1 MKRIAGLFLVALFGS
16 ISGVLLYK
24 GFLEKK
30 HYIYNNRTPSVFS
43 KLDHEYE
50 NPDAF
55 PNFVKAT
62 ETARPAVV
70 HIQSTF
76 PGSGSGGANLFK
88 DLFGDD
94 NFDHKQTPEG
104 IASGSG
110 VIISE
115 TGYITTNNHV
125 VEGAS
130 EVNVTLVDNRS
141 FKAKVIG
148 TDPSTDLA
156 LLKIEGEELPF
167 IQMGNSDE
175 VKVGEWVLAIGNP
188 MELNSTV
195 TAGIVSAKA
204 RDIRLLDNQYRIE
217 SFIQTDAVVNRGNSG
232 GALVNTKGELIGINT
247 AIASR
252 TGFYAGYS
260 FAVPAAI
267 VKKVMEDL
275 LKFGEVR
282 RGILGIK
289 IASVNAELAEK
300 EDLAVLQGA
309 FVESIGDDSGA
320 KEGGLKEKDV
330 IIAVN
335 DLPVSSSSELQEYI
349 GRYRPDDNVKVKV
362 LRGDKEMVL
371 TVKLKKIDE
380 KTETFASRGTEK
392 GTPKDKK
399 EEIGEMK
406 FRTLSPSEKT
416 DLEISSG
423 IVIESPGS
431 KLSKGGVKSGFV
443 VTKINGKPVSSISSL
458 EKELES
464 SHGMIRLEGM
474 YERNTMVTYSFPW

>member
-1 MKRIAGLFLVALFGS
+1 MKRIAGIFLVALFGS
-16 ISGVLLYK
+16 ISGVLVYK
-24 GFLEKK
+24 SFLEKK

-50 NPDAF
+50 TPDAF

-62 ETARPAVV
+62 EAARPAVV

-76 PGSGSGGANLFK
+76 PGSGSNNMSLFK

-130 EVNVTLVDNRS
+130 EVSVTLLDNRT

-156 LLKIEGEELPF
+156 LLKIEGEDLPF
-167 IQMGNSDE
+167 IQMGNSDK

-232 GALVNTKGELIGINT
+232 GALVNTNGELIGINT

-260 FAVPAAI
+260 FAVPVAI
-267 VKKVMEDL
+267 VTKVMEDL

-289 IASVNAELAEK
+289 IASVNSELAEK

-309 FVESIGDDSGA
+309 YVESVGEGSGA
-320 KEGGLKEKDV
+320 KEGGMKEKDV

-349 GRYRPDDNVKVKV
+349 GRYRPDDNVKIKV
-362 LRGDKEMVL
+362 LRGDKEMEL

-380 KTETFASRGTEK
+380 NTDTFSAREAEK
-392 GTPKDKK
+392 NPSKERKD
-399 EEIGEMK
+399 EMGEMK
-406 FRTLSPSEKT
+406 FRTLSPTEKNE
-416 DLEISSG
+416 LGVSSG
-423 IVIESPGS
+423 VVIDTPGS
-431 KLSKGGVKSGFV
+431 KLTKGGVKSGFV

-458 EKELES
+458 EKELDN
-464 SHGMIRLEGM
+464 SHGIIRLEGM
-474 YERNTMVTYSFPW
+474 YEKNTMVTYSFPW